1 MRWKPIIEHSMN
13 GVKELAQ
20 EHSKP
25 VWGHFTAT
33 NPAKTTVSQ
42 KVPQRKQGLPRKMP
56 NNPLTNIYNRLQRS
70 GLQAEL
76 YTYRKQTTKEKP
88 NIEDVHGIRKKE
100 IHLQSK
106 NNIGSRDTNS

>member
-42 KVPQRKQGLPRKMP
+42 KVPQRKQGLPRKMS
-56 NNPLTNIYNRLQRS
+56 NNPLTNIYNRLQKKWSSSRVIHV
-70 GLQAEL
+70 QKAN
-76 YTYRKQTTKEKP
+76 YKRKTKY
-88 NIEDVHGIRKKE
+88 
-100 IHLQSK
+100 
-106 NNIGSRDTNS
+106 